1 MVKGGSSM
9 RNNRSS
15 SLFSLLAALSVLAA
29 LFGCAGSRDLKSE
42 YDTLPKLREYIAPVF
57 PEEYRQPQMNLE
69 VLLDVRVDAEGNVLG
84 VQMEKSSGE
93 TEIDLSA
100 VAAVR
105 KWKYYPATKDGK
117 PLPAVVRQK
126 VIFSTRPLATV
137 TFYEIVVSKKELAD
151 SLWKVLGAGADFA
164 EIAKKFSEGKSAAQ
178 GGLRENVRYESLSA
192 TMKAEIDKLV
202 PGQLSQPFQGDDGK
216 YVIIK
221 RNQPEPTFL

>member
-29 LFGCAGSRDLKSE
+29 FVGCAGSRDLRSE
-42 YDTLPKLREYIAPVF
+42 YDTLPKLREYVAPVF
-57 PEEYRQPQMNLE
+57 PEELRQPQMNLE
-69 VLLDVRVDAEGNVLG
+69 VLLDVRIDAEGNVLG

-100 VAAVR
+100 VSAVR

-126 VIFSTRPLATV
+126 VVFSVRPLTTV

-151 SLWKVLGAGADFA
+151 SLWKVLDAGADFA
-164 EIAKKFSEGKSAAQ
+164 EIAKEFSEGESATR

-202 PGQLSQPFQGDDGK
+202 PGQLSQPFQGEDGK
-216 YVIIK
+216 YIIIK